1 MRLFIAGVALAL
13 PVVLAQQ
20 AQQQAPLQ
28 DLDVPDSVTTTALP
42 FPSTPAEHWTPS
54 DRPDPFVCEYLGENN
69 CWQPSHPGGGA
80 PYSHDGEWSKRSKT
94 CVVKACGKPDGDDA
108 PAILAAFDECK
119 SDGHIVFEN
128 TTYYVRTV
136 MNTTGLQHVDIEV
149 NGTLLWSDDIEYWLG
164 ASLPFGFQN
173 QTSAWHVGGEDIHF
187 YGHGVG
193 TLDGN
198 GQVWYDCKWQNLSL
212 GDKRFGTGY
221 CERRPNLSHFVCPL
235 RAFRECRLILL
246 LREPGQVEY
255 AWPTSRHHDNGFERV
270 RGRRSSLRAIPNVD
284 HDRDP
289 IGAHA
294 APRHLR
300 E

>member
-1 MRLFIAGVALAL
+1 MVTLQIMRLFYAGVAFAL

-20 AQQQAPLQ
+20 AQAPLQ

-80 PYSHDGEWSKRSKT
+80 PYSHDGEWPKRSKN

-108 PAILAAFDECK
+108 PAILAAFDDCK
-119 SDGHIVFEN
+119 TDGHIVFEN

-164 ASLPFGFQN
+164 ASLLFGFQN

-212 GDKRFGTGY
+212 R
-221 CERRPNLSHFVCPL
+221 
-235 RAFRECRLILL
+235 
-246 LREPGQVEY
+246 GQISFDRSKSVQVNVSSESIS
-255 AWPTSRHHDNGFERV
+255 TVVRV
-270 RGRRSSLRAIPNVD
+270 PSNFTQ
-284 HDRDP
+284 
-289 IGAHA
+289 
-294 APRHLR
+294 
-300 E
+300 

>member
-1 MRLFIAGVALAL
+1 MLQVMRLSKFSAAVAFAL
-13 PVVLAQQ
+13 PVVIAQQ
-20 AQQQAPLQ
+20 VPLQ
-28 DLDVPDSVTTTALP
+28 DPDVPDVVTTTALP

-80 PYSHDGEWSKRSKT
+80 PYSHNGEWPKRSKT

-108 PAILAAFDECK
+108 PAILAAFDDCK

-173 QTSAWHVGGEDIHF
+173 QTSAWHLGGDDIHF

-198 GQVWYDCKWQNLSL
+198 GQVWYDCKWQNLSITV
-212 GDKRFGTGY
+212 RVS
-221 CERRPNLSHFVCPL
+221 PN
-235 RAFRECRLILL
+235 IL
-246 LREPGQVEY
+246 
-255 AWPTSRHHDNGFERV
+255 H
-270 RGRRSSLRAIPNVD
+270 
-284 HDRDP
+284 
-289 IGAHA
+289 
-294 APRHLR
+294 
-300 E
+300 